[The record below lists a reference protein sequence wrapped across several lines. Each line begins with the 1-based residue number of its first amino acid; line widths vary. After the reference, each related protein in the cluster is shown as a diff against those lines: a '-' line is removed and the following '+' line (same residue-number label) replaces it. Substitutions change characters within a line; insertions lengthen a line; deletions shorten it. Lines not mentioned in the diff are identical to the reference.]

1 MTLYTNF
8 VPRGGRD
15 WERFLGEKNVGE
27 IGKLRRENRFGENF
41 ERRRK
46 IGNVEK
52 RIE

>member
-27 IGKLRRENRFGENF
+27 IGKLRRENRFGE
-41 ERRRK
+41 K
-46 IGNVEK
+46 ISREEEK
-52 RIE
+52 LEM